1 MSDIRESNG
10 RGLPLQKIP
19 SRWSAQDLPSL
30 EGKQFLITGATSGI
44 GKEAAR
50 ELARVGA
57 KVTIA
62 ARSIEKAEAVKKEI
76 STSRIEILQ
85 LDLADLESVRKAAR
99 NLDYEIDVLI
109 LNAGIMA
116 IPLTKF

>member
-1 MSDIRESNG
+1 MSESKTG

-19 SRWSAQDLPSL
+19 NGWSAKDLPNL
-30 EGKQFLITGATSGI
+30 EGKRFLITGATSGI

-62 ARSIEKAEAVKKEI
+62 ARSLEKAESTKKEL
-76 STSRIEILQ
+76 SSDRIDLLE
-85 LDLADLESVRKAAR
+85 LDLADL
-99 NLDYEIDVLI
+99 
-109 LNAGIMA
+109 
-116 IPLTKF
+116 